1 MHARR
6 SDDGVADL
14 RGGAV
19 HRPADDQGTDV
30 IRGLGR
36 PRRPDARRRGGP
48 ARTAAELGVLAAFS
62 LAVVLVPGVVAAG
75 VGATAATVAAFVTGV
90 PRRGWR
96 GAVVFAVLV
105 GAGRTWST
113 GPSVGVAAALDVL
126 ALVLA
131 GAALVARTP
140 PDELLD
146 LLPGRLGLATVL
158 MLRSIPTLAATVTA
172 TREAARARGCERDPR
187 TWLTPA
193 AIRAVA
199 RAHATGEALVARG
212 LGGE

>member
-1 MHARR
+1 MTGHGR
-6 SDDGVADL
+6 SIGP
-14 RGGAV
+14 GA
-19 HRPADDQGTDV
+19 
-30 IRGLGR
+30 
-36 PRRPDARRRGGP
+36 GP
-48 ARTAAELGVLAAFS
+48 APRAQPALTAVKLATLAAFS
-62 LAVVLVPGVVAAG
+62 LTVVLVPGMVVAG
-75 VGATAATVAAFVTGV
+75 VGATIAAVLALVAGV

-96 GAVVFAVLV
+96 GAVLFAVLV
-105 GAGRTWST
+105 GTGRTWSG
-113 GPSVGVAAALDVL
+113 GPSVGLAAALDVL

-131 GAALVARTP
+131 GAVLVARTP

-146 LLPGRLGLATVL
+146 LLPGRLGLAAVL
-158 MLRSIPTLAATVTA
+158 MLRSIPGLTATVAA

-212 LGGE
+212 LGDEPTGAQGADEPRVT